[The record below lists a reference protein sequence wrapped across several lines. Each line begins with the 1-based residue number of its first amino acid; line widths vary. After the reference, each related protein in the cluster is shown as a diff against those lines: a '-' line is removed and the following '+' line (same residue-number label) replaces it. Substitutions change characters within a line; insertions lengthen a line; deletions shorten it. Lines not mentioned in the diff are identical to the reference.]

1 MFGDSSS
8 VELHSLFFCIFFRT
22 KGLVFDQL
30 ALMVYYLHKRIF
42 YLTLFINIILDKFKF

>member
-30 ALMVYYLHKRIF
+30 TPPGILYAQKDL
-42 YLTLFINIILDKFKF
+42 YLTLFINIILDKCKF